1 MAHPRGFRPRHGL
14 AAALL
19 GAMLAWLAAPGAQ
32 AAPADDHARG
42 LKAYHRGDVVDAMN
56 ALRPAV
62 QAGYAPAQTLLAF
75 ILERSD
81 FAEEAVAL
89 YRSAADQ
96 GDAEGHAG
104 LANAYLSGRGVAKDE
119 KRALQHFSKAADAGH
134 APSVEVIATAWAQGD
149 LGLQA
154 GADPAAA
161 RAALQR
167 AAAQGHLASAE
178 ALAVAYQKGRLGQAP
193 DPAEATRWQQR
204 VAELRQQ
211 RVAKAAPKASR

>member
-1 MAHPRGFRPRHGL
+1 VARPHRSTRRQGL
-14 AAALL
+14 AAA
-19 GAMLAWLAAPGAQ
+19 WLAAALALCGASGAG

-42 LKAYHRGDVVDAMN
+42 LRAYHRGDVVDAMN

>member
-19 GAMLAWLAAPGAQ
+19 GAMLAWLAVPGAQ

-178 ALAVAYQKGRLGQAP
+178 ALAAAYQKGRLGQAP

>member
-1 MAHPRGFRPRHGL
+1 
-14 AAALL
+14 
-19 GAMLAWLAAPGAQ
+19 MLAWLAAPGAQ

>member
-1 MAHPRGFRPRHGL
+1 
-14 AAALL
+14 
-19 GAMLAWLAAPGAQ
+19 MLAWLAAPGAQ

-211 RVAKAAPKASR
+211 RVAKAAPTASR